1 MSVSRRP
8 FHLIAVL
15 AFLAGPFPA
24 MAAETKAA
32 ETKAVIELFTSQ
44 GCSSCPAADRLLGEL
59 AMDER
64 LLTLSLPVDYW
75 DYLGWRDTLALN
87 IHSIRQKVYAET
99 RGDRQVYTPQVVING
114 VAQAI
119 GSDQNAIER
128 AVAKADV
135 IGRLTVPVSL
145 KRGVGTVEIEVGAAA
160 GAPASVWLLAVTRST
175 PVAIARGEN
184 RGKTVTYHN
193 VVRSWTRVGEWTGK
207 PLQVSL
213 PVAALTATDADAAV
227 ILIQEADSVEEPGRI
242 SGAAML
248 TLH

>member
-1 MSVSRRP
+1 MSVTRRL

-15 AFLAGPFPA
+15 AFLLGPFPA
-24 MAAETKAA
+24 GAG

-59 AMDER
+59 AMDRR
-64 LLTLSLPVDYW
+64 LLALSLPVDYW

-87 IHSIRQKVYAET
+87 VHSVRQKVYAES

-128 AVAKADV
+128 TVAKAEA
-135 IGRLTVPVSL
+135 ISRLTVPVAL
-145 KRGVGTVEIEVGAAA
+145 KRSGDNVEIEVGAAV
-160 GAPASVWLLAVTRST
+160 GAPASIWVLAVTRAT
-175 PVAIARGEN
+175 PVTITRGEN
-184 RGKTVTYHN
+184 RGKTITYHN
-193 VVRSWTRVGEWTGK
+193 VVRSWTRVGEWTGQ
-207 PLQVSL
+207 PVRTSL
-213 PVAALTATDADAAV
+213 PVAALATTGADAAV
-227 ILIQEADSVEEPGRI
+227 ILIQQAGSVDEPGRI

>member
-1 MSVSRRP
+1 MSVSRRS

-24 MAAETKAA
+24 TAS

-59 AMDER
+59 AMHER
-64 LLTLSLPVDYW
+64 LLALSLPVDYW

-87 IHSIRQKVYAET
+87 IHSVRQKVYAET
-99 RGDRQVYTPQVVING
+99 RGDRQVYTPQIVING
-114 VAQAI
+114 VTQAI
-119 GSDQNAIER
+119 GSDRYAIER
-128 AVAKADV
+128 ATAEAGLKS
-135 IGRLTVPVSL
+135 RLTVPVAL
-145 KRGVGTVEIEVGAAA
+145 KRSGATIEIEVGAAA
-160 GAPASVWLLAVTRST
+160 GTPASIWVLAVTRAT
-175 PVAIARGEN
+175 PVAITRGEN

-207 PLQVSL
+207 PVRTSL
-213 PVAALTATDADAAV
+213 PVAALTATGADAAV
-227 ILIQEADSVEEPGRI
+227 ILIQEAGSVEVPGRI

-248 TLH
+248 VLH